1 MAPTR
6 MFPRS
11 LFRFL
16 PRLLSRFSSGLFPV
30 IAAALL
36 LGALPVAPASAQS
49 VLIPS
54 SPQIGASSFVLM
66 DPLSGRV
73 IMEENSHERLPPASL
88 TKMMTAYIVER
99 ELDEGRISM
108 SDMVPI
114 SVKAWRTEGSR
125 TFVQEGT
132 EVSVEDLLRGVII
145 QSGNDSSVAL
155 AEFIAGSEGAFVDI
169 MNQQAE
175 LLGMNETSFANATGL
190 PAQDHFSTANDLAL
204 LAKAIINDYPE
215 NYPLYAEKHFTFN
228 NIRQPNRNSLLW
240 RDDSVDGLKTGHT
253 EEAGYCLVASA
264 KRNDTRFIAVV
275 MGANSTSARA
285 QEVQKMLNYG
295 FRYFQTERLF
305 RTGQELL
312 EAKVWGGENDQLSVG
327 ILDDVH
333 VTIPRGSRDSL
344 ESVIELDTVI
354 KAPVA
359 VGDELGRVKVTLD
372 GETVVDQPVLALSDV
387 PEGGFFKR
395 IWDAIKLFFVQL
407 FE

>member
-1 MAPTR
+1 MAPIR
-6 MFPRS
+6 MFPRLFS
-11 LFRFL
+11 RLSSRLFPGLFR
-16 PRLLSRFSSGLFPV
+16 V
-30 IAAALL
+30 IIASLVL
-36 LGALPVAPASAQS
+36 VSLPVATAFAQS

-54 SPQIGASSFVLM
+54 SPQIAASSFVLM
-66 DPLSGRV
+66 EPLSGRV

-99 ELDEGRISM
+99 ELDEGRLSM

-114 SVKAWRTEGSR
+114 SVNAWRTQGSR

-132 EVSVEDLLRGVII
+132 EVSVEDLLRGVVI
-145 QSGNDSSVAL
+145 QSGNDASVAL
-155 AEFIAGSEGAFVDI
+155 AEFVAGSEGAFVDI

-190 PAQDHFSTANDLAL
+190 PATDHFSTANDLAL

-275 MGANSTSARA
+275 MGASSTSARA

-295 FRYFQTERLF
+295 FRYYQTERLF
-305 RTGQELL
+305 RSGQELIA
-312 EAKVWGGENDQLSVG
+312 AKIWGGQNDQLSVG

-354 KAPVA
+354 KAPVS

>member
-1 MAPTR
+1 MALDKQLPR
-6 MFPRS
+6 MLCRS
-11 LFRFL
+11 TPGLFRL
-16 PRLLSRFSSGLFPV
+16 IITALVLVLLSTGT
-30 IAAALL
+30 
-36 LGALPVAPASAQS
+36 ASAQS

-54 SPQIGASSFVLM
+54 PPQIAASSFILM
-66 DPLSGRV
+66 DPLSGQV

-99 ELDEGRISM
+99 ELDEGRLSM

-114 SVKAWRTEGSR
+114 SVNAWRTEGSR
-125 TFVQEGT
+125 TFVKEGT

-145 QSGNDSSVAL
+145 QSGNDASVAL
-155 AEFIAGSEGAFVDI
+155 AEYVAGSEDAFVDI

-175 LLGMNETSFANATGL
+175 LLGMNETRFATATGL
-190 PAQDHFSTANDLAL
+190 PAPDQFSTANDLAI
-204 LAKAIINDYPE
+204 LARAIINDYPE
-215 NYPLYAEKHFTFN
+215 SYPLYAEKHFTFN

-264 KRNDTRFIAVV
+264 KRNDTRLIAVV
-275 MGANSTSARA
+275 MGATSTTARA

-295 FRYFQTERLF
+295 FRYYQTQRLF
-305 RTGQELL
+305 SKGQELMQ
-312 EAKVWGGENDQLSVG
+312 ARVWSGESDQLSVG
-327 ILDDVH
+327 ILDDVN
-333 VTIPRGSRDSL
+333 VTIPRGARDSL
-344 ESVIELDTVI
+344 QSVIELDTVI
-354 KAPVA
+354 KAPVS
-359 VGDELGRVKVTLD
+359 VGDELGRVKVTLE